1 MLFLIKY
8 GEISLKGRNR
18 AKFEHRLMDNI
29 VRRLPAGAARAR
41 RTWGRLYVE
50 ADDQHAAAAE
60 RIIGN
65 TFGVVAFARVRTYDK
80 STTALDRIADEM
92 VAELPPG
99 SFKVEA
105 RREDKSFAL
114 TSYQIACELGDRL
127 VRAGQS
133 KLTVDVGAPDTT
145 LSVEV
150 RDRIYAYTDARR
162 GPSGLPVGVS
172 GRGMLLLSGGIDSPV
187 AGYLVAGRGLAID
200 AVYFHSYP
208 YTGEEAEQKVHQLAA
223 HLARYMPRLDLH
235 VVPFTPLQLLIKQR
249 SHPDEVTLLMRACMM
264 EVAQLVALR
273 RDCGCL
279 VTGESL
285 GQVASQ
291 TLESL
296 RVTGSHS
303 TLPVLRPLIGLS
315 KEEIISRARAI
326 GTFETSILPYPD
338 CCTLFAPRHPVI
350 RPRFERLEQSFARLE
365 AASLIGEAADEA
377 HHHRVTPAWAESAA
391 AVATAASVAG

>member
-60 RIIGN
+60 RIISN

-208 YTGEEAEQKVHQLAA
+208 YTGEEAEQKVKDAKERLRQDDGDGQA
-223 HLARYMPRLDLH
+223 MPS
-235 VVPFTPLQLLIKQR
+235 VQALL
-249 SHPDEVTLLMRACMM
+249 
-264 EVAQLVALR
+264 
-273 RDCGCL
+273 
-279 VTGESL
+279 
-285 GQVASQ
+285 
-291 TLESL
+291 
-296 RVTGSHS
+296 
-303 TLPVLRPLIGLS
+303 
-315 KEEIISRARAI
+315 
-326 GTFETSILPYPD
+326 GTF
-338 CCTLFAPRHPVI
+338 
-350 RPRFERLEQSFARLE
+350 
-365 AASLIGEAADEA
+365 
-377 HHHRVTPAWAESAA
+377 
-391 AVATAASVAG
+391 